1 MILKLQKRE
10 KILLQVLAMVIVC
23 GLMTAYWIIPQF
35 QALSTNRKTLESLET
50 RKIETEQIIAGEK
63 IAREEIASLQEQAN
77 MLYRLMGQT
86 QSYDVSLLLSEQ
98 LGRHGLTPLSL
109 EISPYT
115 QAKTPEAHPDDKTEL
130 QEARYPELDE
140 VLAPTQEAEQQT
152 PLAETEEERQLMS
165 EFVLTRTATLSFS
178 GVRENADR
186 FLDEITN
193 YNRSVVVEGY
203 TVQTYETT
211 QTYELRLSIYEFV
224 EPGALAQTSADATAA
239 QPLKGGE

>member
-1 MILKLQKRE
+1 MKLQKRE
-10 KILLQVLAMVIVC
+10 KILLQVLAMMVVL
-23 GLMTAYWIIPQF
+23 GLLTAYWIVPQF
-35 QALSTNRKTLESLET
+35 NALSTNRKTLEILET
-50 RKIETEQIIAGEK
+50 RKLETEQIVAGEK
-63 IAREEIASLQEQAN
+63 IAREEIAKLREQAN

-98 LGRHGLTPLSL
+98 LGRHALTPLSL
-109 EISPYT
+109 EISAYKR
-115 QAKTPEAHPDDKTEL
+115 AKTPEPESGEKTAR

-140 VLAPTQEAEQQT
+140 VLDPEQEQGQEQQ
-152 PLAETEEERQLMS
+152 LAETEEERELMS
-165 EFVLTRTATLSFS
+165 DFVLMRTATLSFS

-211 QTYELRLSIYEFV
+211 QTYELRLTIYEFV
-224 EPGALAQTSADATAA
+224 DPGIVGNDSPAGSAAEAL
-239 QPLKGGE
+239 KEGE